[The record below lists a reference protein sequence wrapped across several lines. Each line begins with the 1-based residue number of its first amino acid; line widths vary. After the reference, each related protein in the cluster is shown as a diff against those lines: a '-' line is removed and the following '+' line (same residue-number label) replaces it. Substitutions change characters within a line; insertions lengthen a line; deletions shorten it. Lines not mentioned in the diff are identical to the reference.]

1 MGSMDFELS
10 PEQEQ
15 IKKAARQ
22 FAEEH
27 FPEYA
32 QEHDQRETYPHELVQ
47 RAAKQGFVGATL
59 PEEYGGAGI
68 ELLTSVLVAEEFN
81 RIDAGLAG
89 AIGSVDF
96 GTEAILQ
103 LGTEEQKERFLTG
116 VPEAETITGA
126 AISEP
131 EAGSDVAGASCRAE
145 KDGDEFVVNGTKM
158 WITNGTVLDHMVTLV
173 MTDPDGEDRHDRHS
187 LLVIPSDAEGFT
199 ANKITG
205 KLGIRASDTA
215 EIQLEDVR
223 VPEENLLG
231 ERGDGFRYIM
241 NFFNAARIGVAA
253 QGVGMAQGCIDM
265 AKEYATQ
272 RKQFGQPI
280 ASFQAIQ
287 FKLAEMA
294 TKTEAARL
302 MTYKAAR
309 NCDRGQPVPEMSS
322 KAKWYAGQ
330 TAVECADECVQ
341 IHGGSGYVQEM
352 DAERFYR
359 DAKITEVYEGTKE
372 IHKLII
378 ARAMLDE
385 IG

>member
-1 MGSMDFELS
+1 MDFELS

-27 FPEYA
+27 FPDHA
-32 QEHDQRETYPHELVQ
+32 REMDEEEAYPHELVQ

-59 PEEYGGAGI
+59 PQEYGGAGVD
-68 ELLTSVLVAEEFN
+68 LLTSVLVAEEFN
-81 RIDAGLAG
+81 AVDPGLAG

-103 LGTEEQKERFLTG
+103 LGTEDQQQRFLSG
-116 VPEAETITGA
+116 VAEAETITGA

-131 EAGSDVAGASCRAE
+131 EAGSDVAGATCRAE
-145 KDGDEFVVNGTKM
+145 RDGDEFVVNGTKM

-173 MTDPDGEDRHDRHS
+173 MTDPQAEDRHDRHS

-215 EIQLEDVR
+215 EIQLDDVR

-231 ERGDGFRYIM
+231 EPGEGFGYIM
-241 NFFNAARIGVAA
+241 SFFNEARIGVAA
-253 QGVGMAQGCIDM
+253 QGVGIAKGCLEMARD
-265 AKEYATQ
+265 YATQ
-272 RKQFGQPI
+272 RRQFGQPI
-280 ASFQAIQ
+280 ANFQAIQ

-294 TKTEAARL
+294 TKAEAARL

-309 NCDRGQPVPEMSS
+309 HCDEGQPVPEMSS
-322 KAKWYAGQ
+322 KAKWYAGE

-341 IHGGSGYVQEM
+341 IHGGSGYVKEM

-378 ARAMLDE
+378 ARGLLDQ

>member
-1 MGSMDFELS
+1 MDFELS
-10 PEQEQ
+10 TEQQQ

-22 FAEEH
+22 FAREH

-32 QEHDQRETYPHELVQ
+32 REHDREETYPCELVK

-59 PEEYGGAGI
+59 PEEYGGAGVD
-68 ELLTSVLVAEEFN
+68 LLTSVLAYEEFN
-81 RIDAGLAG
+81 RVDAGLAG

-103 LGTEEQKERFLTG
+103 LGTDEQKDRFLEG
-116 VPEAETITGA
+116 VADAETITGA

-131 EAGSDVAGASCRAE
+131 EAGSDVASASCRAE
-145 KDGDEFVVNGTKM
+145 KDGDKFVVNGTKM
-158 WITNGTVLDHMVTLV
+158 WITNGTVLDYMVTLV
-173 MTDPDGEDRHDRHS
+173 VTDPEEDSRHDRHS
-187 LLVIPSDAEGFT
+187 LLVIPSDGDGFT
-199 ANKITG
+199 ANKIDG

-215 EIQLEDVR
+215 EIQLNDVR

-231 ERGDGFRYIM
+231 ERGEGFRYIM
-241 NFFNAARIGVAA
+241 SFFNEARIGVAA

-265 AKEYATQ
+265 SKEYAQQ
-272 RKQFGQPI
+272 REQFGQAI
-280 ASFQAIQ
+280 ANFQAIQ

-330 TAVECADECVQ
+330 TAVECADEAVQ
-341 IHGGSGYVQEM
+341 IHGGSGYVGEM
-352 DAERFYR
+352 DVERFYR

>member
-1 MGSMDFELS
+1 MDFELTR
-10 PEQEQ
+10 EQQQ
-15 IKKAARQ
+15 IRKAARQ

-27 FPEYA
+27 FPDHAREM
-32 QEHDQRETYPHELVQ
+32 DQQETYPHELVQ

-59 PEEYGGAGI
+59 PQEYGGAGVD
-68 ELLTSVLVAEEFN
+68 LLTSVLVAEELN
-81 RIDAGLAG
+81 AVDPGLAG

-103 LGTEEQKERFLTG
+103 LGTEDQKQRFLEG

-131 EAGSDVAGASCRAE
+131 EAGSDVAGATCRAE
-145 KDGDEFVVNGTKM
+145 KDGDEWVVDGTKM
-158 WITNGTVLDHMVTLV
+158 WITNGTVLDYMVTLV
-173 MTDPDGEDRHDRHS
+173 LTDPDEEDRHDRHS
-187 LLVIPSDAEGFT
+187 LLVIPADTDGYE

-215 EIQLEDVR
+215 EIKLDDAR

-231 ERGDGFRYIM
+231 ERGEGFRYIM
-241 NFFNAARIGVAA
+241 SFFNEARIGVAA
-253 QGVGMAQGCIDM
+253 QAVGIAQGCLEM
-265 AKEYATQ
+265 ARDYATQ
-272 RKQFGQPI
+272 RRQFGQPI
-280 ASFQAIQ
+280 ANFQAIQ

-294 TKTEAARL
+294 TKTEASRL

-309 NCDRGQPVPEMSS
+309 NCDKGEPVPEMSS
-322 KAKWYAGQ
+322 KAKWFAGE

-341 IHGGSGYVQEM
+341 IHGGSGYVKEM

-378 ARAMLDE
+378 ARSLLDQ